1 VSHGVSLALSGEPT
15 VFIRGHIGLLA
26 RSRIFVSRILNNLSL
41 CNNRHRATSLAAVK
55 ISQRRTG
62 KLMSTAPQVEST
74 SFVAPTWN
82 AIREAHARIASR
94 IHRTPV
100 LTSHSLDAIAGAQFF
115 FKCDN
120 FQKTGSF
127 KIRGAANAILSL
139 TDAEAAHGIVT
150 PSSGNH
156 GAAVACAAAWRGV
169 PAYIVMPKNAPAVK
183 CRAVESYGGRITFSE
198 PTVTSRQE
206 TSARVQAETGA
217 ILIHPYDNDRI
228 ITGQATAAKELLE
241 EIPDLDAVFTPVSGG
256 GLLSGTCLSAK
267 AIRPEI
273 RVIGCEPARADD
285 AYRSL
290 ATGIL
295 QSLDSSDT
303 IADGLRASLAPR
315 TFAILR
321 RHLDRVLLVSEEEI
335 IGAMRLVWERMKI
348 IIEPSSAVAI
358 APLLRPG
365 AVAEL
370 NLAARADG
378 APPKLG
384 IIFSGGNVDFSAV
397 PF

>member
-1 VSHGVSLALSGEPT
+1 
-15 VFIRGHIGLLA
+15 
-26 RSRIFVSRILNNLSL
+26 
-41 CNNRHRATSLAAVK
+41 
-55 ISQRRTG
+55 
-62 KLMSTAPQVEST
+62 MSTAPQVETKNFQPPSW
-74 SFVAPTWN
+74 AD
-82 AIREAHARIASR
+82 IREAHARIASR

-100 LTSHSLDAIAGAQFF
+100 LTSHSLDAMAGAQFF
-115 FKCDN
+115 FKCET

-139 TDAEAAHGIVT
+139 TDAKAAHGIVT

-183 CRAVESYGGRITFSE
+183 CRAVEGYGGRITFSE

-206 TSARVQAETGA
+206 TAARVQAETGA

-241 EIPDLDAVFTPVSGG
+241 EIPDIDAVFTPVSGG

-267 AIRPEI
+267 AIRSDI

-290 ATGIL
+290 ATGVL

-321 RHLDRVLLVSEEEI
+321 HHLDRILLVSEEEI
-335 IGAMRLVWERMKI
+335 IAAMRLVWERMKI

-358 APLLRPG
+358 APLLKQA
-365 AVAEL
+365 AVAGL
-370 NLAARADG
+370 DLPPRADG

-384 IIFSGGNVDFSAV
+384 IIFSGGNVDFSAL

>member
-1 VSHGVSLALSGEPT
+1 
-15 VFIRGHIGLLA
+15 
-26 RSRIFVSRILNNLSL
+26 
-41 CNNRHRATSLAAVK
+41 
-55 ISQRRTG
+55 
-62 KLMSTAPQVEST
+62 MSSAPQTEST
-74 SFVAPTWN
+74 SFQPPTWD

-139 TDAEAAHGIVT
+139 TGAEAVRGIVT

-183 CRAVESYGGRITFSE
+183 ARAIEAYGGRITLCE
-198 PTVTSRQE
+198 PKMSSRAE
-206 TSARVQAETGA
+206 VAARVQAETGA
-217 ILIHPYDNDRI
+217 YLIHPYDDDRI
-228 ITGQATAAKELLE
+228 IAGQATAAKELLE
-241 EIPDLDAVFTPVSGG
+241 EVGDLNAVFAPVSGG
-256 GLLSGTCLSAK
+256 GLLSGTCLGAK
-267 AIRPEI
+267 GIRTDVRI
-273 RVIGCEPARADD
+273 FGCEPERADD

-290 ATGIL
+290 TTGTL
-295 QSLDSSDT
+295 QSLESSDT

-321 RHLDRVLLVSEEEI
+321 RNVESILLVSEEEI
-335 IGAMRLVWERMKI
+335 ISTARLIWERMKI
-348 IIEPSSAVAI
+348 IIEPSSAVAV
-358 APLLRPG
+358 APLLRRG
-365 AVAEL
+365 TVADL
-370 NLAARADG
+370 NLPARPNG
-378 APPKLG
+378 VPPKLG
-384 IIFSGGNVDFSAV
+384 IIFSGGNVDLSAL